1 MNSRCN
7 YKNIFIVIGP
17 FDGDSNLLCIY
28 IFKKCALLIS
38 LSLIFVSIIFN
49 LAQAHCVLDLTKQET
64 NDLKPNN

>member
-1 MNSRCN
+1 MVVV
-7 YKNIFIVIGP
+7 IFV
-17 FDGDSNLLCIY
+17 CIY
-28 IFKKCALLIS
+28 IFKRSALLIS